1 MYPFPPSF
9 VSLHQ
14 NYITLHR
21 IKLFIT
27 DIDGVWTDGG
37 MYYAEDSGARFKKFN
52 TADSAGVLFLRL
64 AGIPLAVITGED
76 SGAVR
81 QRAGKLGIRYVF
93 TGVRNKLQTADRI
106 RKELGIDWDEV
117 AFVGD
122 DINDLPLLRKAGW
135 SACPASAENYIKN
148 EVDHILSRS
157 GGQGA
162 FREFVQTYFE
172 RRGELDDIIQM
183 YLDQIPPNA

>member
-1 MYPFPPSF
+1 M
-9 VSLHQ
+9 
-14 NYITLHR
+14 HR

-37 MYYAEDSGARFKKFN
+37 MYYAENSADRFKKFN

-64 AGIPLAVITGED
+64 AGIPLAIITGED

-81 QRAGKLGIRYVF
+81 QRAEKLGIRYVF
-93 TGVRNKLQTADRI
+93 TGVRNKLLTADRL

-148 EVDHILSRS
+148 EVDHILSRD

-183 YLDQIPPNA
+183 YLDQIPPQV

>member
-1 MYPFPPSF
+1 M
-9 VSLHQ
+9 
-14 NYITLHR
+14 HR

-37 MYYAEDSGARFKKFN
+37 MYYAENSDDRFKKFN

-64 AGIPLAVITGED
+64 AGIPLAIITGED

-81 QRAGKLGIRYVF
+81 QRAEKLGIRYVF
-93 TGVRNKLQTADRI
+93 TGVRNKLQTADRL
-106 RKELGIDWDEV
+106 RKELGLEWDEV

-135 SACPASAENYIKN
+135 SACPSSAENYIKN
-148 EVDHILSRS
+148 EVDHILSRD